1 MSKTVKRLI
10 GKNKKVLK
18 GVSKAVVK
26 NDIEHKNYVDVIST
40 NKVVKKDV
48 VSLQSFNHQIYTY
61 KRSKIALTSFYD
73 KMCML
78 NSNDCVPFGY
88 VKPNEP

>member
-1 MSKTVKRLI
+1 
-10 GKNKKVLK
+10 
-18 GVSKAVVK
+18 
-26 NDIEHKNYVDVIST
+26 
-40 NKVVKKDV
+40 VVKKDV